1 MSHDDF
7 EVEPI
12 PGLPA
17 RPPKGETILWQGQ
30 PHWRAVARRVLHLPM
45 VTAYV
50 VLVLGWRIASL
61 VAAGHPPGQIAAA
74 MLPLTVMSL
83 LGLGGLALY
92 AWAIARTTIYTVTTQ
107 RVAMRFGVA
116 LPVTFNLPF
125 TQIVSAG
132 VTADRAGRGDIAL
145 RLTPSTRI
153 AYLVLWPHARA
164 WRLRSP
170 EPTLRALP
178 DVASVGELLGKALR
192 ETLPQ
197 EATPSE
203 AVAAAPPAADR
214 PVRESQPYL
223 VAAE

>member
-30 PHWRAVARRVLHLPM
+30 PNWRSVARRVLHLPM

-61 VAAGHPPGQIAAA
+61 VTAGHPPGQIAAA
-74 MLPLTVMSL
+74 ILPLTVISL
-83 LGLGGLALY
+83 IGLGGLALY

-132 VTADRAGRGDIAL
+132 VTADRSGNGDIAL

-178 DVASVGELLGKALR
+178 DVASIGELLGKALR
-192 ETLPQ
+192 EALPQ
-197 EATPSE
+197 DAKASEA
-203 AVAAAPPAADR
+203 AVAALPLADR
-214 PVRESQPYL
+214 PVRDLQPVL